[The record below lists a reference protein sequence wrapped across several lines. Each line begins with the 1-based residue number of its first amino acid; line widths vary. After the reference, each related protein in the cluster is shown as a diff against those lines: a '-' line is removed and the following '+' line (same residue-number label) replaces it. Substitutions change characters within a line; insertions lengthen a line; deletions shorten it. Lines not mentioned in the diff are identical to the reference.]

1 MGDAELMK
9 TNIQHKKGQSA
20 LEVGMAITLTFLIV
34 MATVRLWYWAV
45 SSMNVRFDAYQGSRE
60 SAVRSIDEG
69 CFGQWIDPGNRPL
82 TLVP

>member
-1 MGDAELMK
+1 MGDTELMK
-9 TNIQHKKGQSA
+9 TSAQHKKGQSA

-34 MATVRLWYWAV
+34 MATVRLWYWAT
-45 SSMNVRFDAYQGSRE
+45 SSMNFRFDAYQGSRE

-69 CFGQWIDPGNRPL
+69 CFGRWDDPGNRPL